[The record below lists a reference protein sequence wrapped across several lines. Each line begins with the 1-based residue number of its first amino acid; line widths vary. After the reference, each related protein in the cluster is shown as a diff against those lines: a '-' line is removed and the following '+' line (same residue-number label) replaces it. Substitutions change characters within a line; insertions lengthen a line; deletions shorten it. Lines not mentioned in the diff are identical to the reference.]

1 MEITRED
8 ILKQIERATEDHH
21 ASRVERLDTRKWGVT
36 TWAVS
41 IVALVSGKL
50 ELSDLGTLGILAIP
64 IAVFW
69 FFEMVISAYI
79 LRRERFIQNLELRL
93 AHGNFKVEDAKEIY
107 PYLAEHQTSDKD
119 RFHSLRQAFV
129 TRRRPTLLYAMLI
142 ILSIIFSLN
151 F

>member
-50 ELSDLGTLGILAIP
+50 ELSDLETLGILAIP

-93 AHGNFKVEDAKEIY
+93 AHGNFKVED
-107 PYLAEHQTSDKD
+107 
-119 RFHSLRQAFV
+119 
-129 TRRRPTLLYAMLI
+129 
-142 ILSIIFSLN
+142 
-151 F
+151 